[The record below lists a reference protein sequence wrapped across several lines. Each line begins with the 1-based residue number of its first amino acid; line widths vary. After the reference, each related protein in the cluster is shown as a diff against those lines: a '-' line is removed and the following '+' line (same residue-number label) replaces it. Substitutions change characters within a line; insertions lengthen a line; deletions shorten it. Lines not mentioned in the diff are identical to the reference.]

1 MNGSQRSMGRVLFD
15 YSQAAAVA
23 IIFALFIRTWIFQPF
38 HIPSPSMED
47 SLLVGDHILVN
58 KFVLAPGAS
67 ALERAF
73 LPFAALKR
81 GDIIVFR
88 PPHDVFQDYV
98 KRVIGL
104 PGETVK
110 IVDKVVHVRA
120 PGEEGYVPLLE
131 PYGNH
136 KDPGAVPPELDNFGP
151 VTVPEGQYFVMGDN
165 RDNSLDSREW
175 GFVPRDGVVGRGL
188 LIYWSFAGGASDGTP
203 ARAAGAPSGSEV
215 DRLLTSASAFFT
227 STRWERTFKIVR

>member
-1 MNGSQRSMGRVLFD
+1 MNGSQRSMGRALFD

-47 SLLVGDHILVN
+47 SLLVGDHVIVN
-58 KFVLAPGAS
+58 KFALAPGAS
-67 ALERAF
+67 ALERAI
-73 LPFAALKR
+73 LPFAPLKR

-88 PPHDVFQDYV
+88 PPHDIFQDYV

-110 IVDKVVHVRA
+110 IVDRVVHVRA
-120 PGEEGYVPLLE
+120 QGEEGYVPLLE
-131 PYGNH
+131 PYSVH
-136 KDPGAVPPELDNFGP
+136 KDPGGVPPELDNFGP

-175 GFVPRDGVVGRGL
+175 GFVPRDSVVGRGL
-188 LIYWSFAGGASDGTP
+188 LIYWSFSGGVADGTP
-203 ARAAGAPSGSEV
+203 ARAAGAPARSEV
-215 DRLLTSASAFFT
+215 GRILTSASAFFT
-227 STRWERTFKIVR
+227 STRWERTFKVIR